1 MDVEVRH
8 EERGGARVAAR
19 AVEDLRRLSA
29 SVAADAPADAVD
41 GALRDA
47 GAGHLDAGGE
57 HAWLRLGWLRAQGPD
72 EAPWLEGFAAMVAHA
87 TSQGWTSGDGTLV
100 RAHVERT

>member
-8 EERGGARVAAR
+8 EEGGGARVAAR
-19 AVEDLRRLSA
+19 GVEDLARLSA
-29 SVAADAPADAVD
+29 TVAADAPADAVD

-57 HAWLRLGWLRAQGPD
+57 HAWLRLSWLRAQGPD
-72 EAPWLEGFAAMVAHA
+72 APGWLEGFAGMVSYA
-87 TSQGWTSGDGTLV
+87 TSRGWTSEDGTLV
-100 RAHVERT
+100 RAHVERA